1 MTDETP
7 VSLSEE
13 LSKQFDAAVEAP
25 EAPVTTETTT
35 EAVAAPE
42 TTETTPETPEA
53 KAQRERDEKG
63 RFTKKPETAE
73 TTAAP
78 EAPAVEQPQT
88 TEAVEIPP
96 EKQREYQSLGLRN
109 EEVALF
115 DKAPPELQNI
125 LKRRVE
131 GLRELFTRNEQDIR
145 FSQSMKQTL
154 QPYEATFRS
163 IGVDAPTAVQYLL
176 NADHKLRYGSP
187 VEKLQSVMQ
196 IAQSYGVDLT
206 QVQQAAENQPR
217 PDPMVNALQQ
227 RINMLESRYIQQS
240 QAAEKDDERR
250 RTEAVDQFFAAHP
263 EAQQLQDEIVYQIA
277 AVKQAD
283 PSLPHSEVLNRAYDK
298 AQWASPTFR
307 ETLLAKQRA
316 EAEKKAREDAAA
328 KATAAKK
335 AGFDVKGQGGVGI
348 ASSQTV
354 SLRDELSSMI
364 PG

>member
-1 MTDETP
+1 
-7 VSLSEE
+7 
-13 LSKQFDAAVEAP
+13 
-25 EAPVTTETTT
+25 
-35 EAVAAPE
+35 
-42 TTETTPETPEA
+42 
-53 KAQRERDEKG
+53 
-63 RFTKKPETAE
+63 
-73 TTAAP
+73 
-78 EAPAVEQPQT
+78 
-88 TEAVEIPP
+88 
-96 EKQREYQSLGLRN
+96 
-109 EEVALF
+109 
-115 DKAPPELQNI
+115 
-125 LKRRVE
+125 
-131 GLRELFTRNEQDIR
+131 
-145 FSQSMKQTL
+145 
-154 QPYEATFRS
+154 
-163 IGVDAPTAVQYLL
+163 
-176 NADHKLRYGSP
+176 
-187 VEKLQSVMQ
+187 MQ

-227 RINMLESRYIQQS
+227 RLHMLESRFVQQS
-240 QAAEKDDERR
+240 QAAEANDERR

-283 PSLPHSEVLNRAYDK
+283 PSLPHSEVLNRAFEK